1 MLTTAVLLRGRTEM
15 MHAAAPLLSA
25 RGLKDRPPRK
35 NLLLAASIEAEGLK
49 VQVRIRNLSENGA
62 MIDGSVLP
70 RPGTMMTLRRTE
82 IEVGARVVWQ
92 AEGRCGVAFDAS
104 AVTVEEWVSGK
115 RTVNFAKFSGQ
126 ERVDAIQEAV
136 RSGATLPTEAPPSAP
151 ADLANLG
158 DRLVEEIHHVR
169 ELLDSLGERLT
180 DDPHV
185 IAAHMESL
193 QNLDRASQILD
204 HLGAILGA
212 NDPAA
217 AVDAVAMQELRERL
231 MR

>member
-1 MLTTAVLLRGRTEM
+1 M

-25 RGLKDRPPRK
+25 RGMKDRPPRK

-62 MIDGSVLP
+62 MLDGSALP
-70 RPGTMMTLRRTE
+70 RPGTLMTLRRTE

-92 AEGRCGVAFDAS
+92 SEGRCGVAFDAS
-104 AVTVEEWVSGK
+104 AITVEEWVSGK
-115 RTVNFAKFSGQ
+115 RTANFAGFSGQ
-126 ERVDAIQEAV
+126 ARVDAIQDAV
-136 RSGATLPTEAPPSAP
+136 RSGAALPAEPAPKNAP

-169 ELLDSLGERLT
+169 ELLDSLGEQLIE
-180 DDPHV
+180 DPHV
-185 IAAHMESL
+185 IATHMASL

-212 NDPAA
+212 DDPAA
-217 AVDAVAMQELRERL
+217 AVDAVAMQELRARL